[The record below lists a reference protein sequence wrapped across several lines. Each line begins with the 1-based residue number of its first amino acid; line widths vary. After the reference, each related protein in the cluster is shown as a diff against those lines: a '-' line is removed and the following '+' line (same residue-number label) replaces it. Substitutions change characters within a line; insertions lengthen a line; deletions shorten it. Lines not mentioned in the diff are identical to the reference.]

1 MNFVLP
7 VMALAALTFFGA
19 LAWWLMARRP
29 EQWARWVDQEN
40 DFWRERGWVSA
51 RLAERMKQWEKGRTL
66 KLLAAATAIIA
77 AIGLALTL
85 AVLLKVVAIQHQKIR
100 MPYNPFLQQKSGHR

>member
-7 VMALAALTFFGA
+7 ALLLAGLTLSGA
-19 LAWWLMARRP
+19 TAWWLMARRP
-29 EQWARWVDQEN
+29 ELWARWVDREN
-40 DFWRERGWVSA
+40 DFWRERGRVSPA
-51 RLAERMKQWEKGRTL
+51 LAERMKRWEKGPVLRF
-66 KLLAAATAIIA
+66 LAAGSAIIG

-85 AVLLKVVAIQHQKIR
+85 AVLLKVMAIQHQKIR